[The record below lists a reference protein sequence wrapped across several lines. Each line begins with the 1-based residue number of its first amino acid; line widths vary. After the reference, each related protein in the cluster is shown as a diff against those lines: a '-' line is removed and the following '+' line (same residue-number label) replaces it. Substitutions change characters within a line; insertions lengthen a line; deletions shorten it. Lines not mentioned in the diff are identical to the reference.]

1 MHLLCDMLPSC
12 MPFATTFPLTMPCHA
27 QMGGSSF
34 HHNEVRHLT
43 AKLFSEVCHNVEVES
58 NLQVLQP
65 LNNETFH
72 YKTAMGLD

>member
-1 MHLLCDMLPSC
+1 VLVE
-12 MPFATTFPLTMPCHA
+12 TTFPFMLCYA

-34 HHNEVRHLT
+34 RHNEVRDLI
-43 AKLFSEVCHNVEVES
+43 AELCSEVCHNVEVES
-58 NLQVLQP
+58 NLQALQP